1 MNKKPIILGIESS
14 CDETAA
20 SIITENEQ
28 GMPTILSS
36 IVSSQIDVHKEFG
49 GVVPELAARSH
60 MEKIDLVTKK
70 ALDESGVKMED
81 LDAIATTAGPGLIV
95 CLSVGLSF
103 GKAMASSLN
112 KPFIAVNHLEGH
124 SLSPKL
130 NSELNYPY
138 LLLLI
143 SGGHTQFLSVQGLGS
158 YKRLGTTIDD
168 AVGEAFDKTAKLL
181 GIEFPGGPQ
190 IEVYAKK
197 GDPNRYKLP
206 KPILHKGGC
215 NLSFAGLK
223 TAVLRISKKI
233 KTDQEKFD
241 LAASFQK
248 TIEEILY
255 KKSKTAFSEYKKINK
270 LNKNKFVV
278 AGGVAANKK
287 IRKMITSLCE
297 EENFEAIFPS
307 ISLCGDNAAM
317 IAMVGLEKFK
327 LNQFSMLDHP
337 AKPRWALDEDA
348 IFLKGPGLKLN
359 INK

>member
-20 SIITENEQ
+20 SVITENEQ
-28 GMPTILSS
+28 GIPTTLSS
-36 IVSSQIDVHKEFG
+36 IVSSQVDVHKEFG

-60 MEKIDLVTKK
+60 MEKIDLITKR
-70 ALDESGVKMED
+70 AINESGIKMED
-81 LDAIATTAGPGLIV
+81 IDAIAATAGPGLIV

-103 GKAMASSLN
+103 GKAVASSLN

-124 SLSPKL
+124 ALSPKL

-143 SGGHTQFLSVQGLGS
+143 SGGHTQFLSVQGLGN

-181 GIEFPGGPQ
+181 GIEFPGGPK
-190 IEVYAKK
+190 IEIYAKK
-197 GDPNRYKLP
+197 GNPKRYELP

-215 NLSFAGLK
+215 NLSFSGLK
-223 TAVLRISKKI
+223 TAVLKISKKI
-233 KTDQEKFD
+233 KTDQEKYD
-241 LAASFQK
+241 LAASFQR

-255 KKSKTAFSEYKKINK
+255 KKTKIAFKEFKKINK
-270 LNKNKFVV
+270 IDENKFVV

-287 IRKMITSLCE
+287 IREVLQNLCKE
-297 EENFEAIFPS
+297 EEFEAIFPP
-307 ISLCGDNAAM
+307 INLCGDNAAM

-327 LNQFSMLDHP
+327 LSQFNGLDHP
-337 AKPRWALDEDA
+337 AKPRWPLDEDA
-348 IFLKGPGLKLN
+348 PFLKGAGVRL
-359 INK
+359 

>member
-1 MNKKPIILGIESS
+1 MKKKTIILGIESS
-14 CDETAA
+14 CDETAV
-20 SIITENEQ
+20 SIIEENDKGQ
-28 GMPTILSS
+28 PSILSN
-36 IVSSQIDVHKEFG
+36 IVSSQVDVHKEFG

-60 MEKIDLVTKK
+60 VEKIDLIAKK
-70 ALDESGVKMED
+70 AIAESKIKLTD
-81 LDAIATTAGPGLIV
+81 IDAVAATAGPGLIV

-103 GKAMASSLN
+103 GKAFALSLK

-124 SLSPKL
+124 ALSPKL
-130 NSELNYPY
+130 NSKLNYPY

-143 SGGHTQFLSVQGLGS
+143 SGGHSQYLSVGGLGK

-168 AVGEAFDKTAKLL
+168 ALGEAFDKTAKLI

-197 GDPNRYKLP
+197 GDPNKYELP
-206 KPILHKGGC
+206 KPIINKGGC

-223 TAVLRISKKI
+223 TAVLKVAKKI
-233 KTDQEKFD
+233 KTDQEKYD

-255 KKSKTAFSEYKKINK
+255 KKSRIAFKEFKNIYGNK
-270 LNKNKFVV
+270 SNIFVV

-287 IRKMITSLCE
+287 IREVLTSLSL
-297 EENFEAIFPS
+297 EENFKPIFPP
-307 ISLCGDNAAM
+307 INLCGDNAAM

-327 LNQFSMLDHP
+327 LKQFNDLNHP
-337 AKPRWALDEDA
+337 ARPRWSLDEDA
-348 IFLKGPGLKLN
+348 TFLKGAGIRL
-359 INK
+359 

>member
-1 MNKKPIILGIESS
+1 MNKKPLILGIETS
-14 CDETAA
+14 CDETAV
-20 SIITENEQ
+20 SLITENEK
-28 GMPTILSS
+28 GIPTILSS
-36 IVSSQIDVHKEFG
+36 IVSSQVDVHKEFG

-60 MEKIDLVTKK
+60 IEKIDVITKK
-70 ALDESGVKMED
+70 AIDDSGIKLEEI
-81 LDAIATTAGPGLIV
+81 DAVAATAGPGLIV

-124 SLSPKL
+124 ALSPKL

-143 SGGHTQFLSVQGLGS
+143 SGGHTQFLSVHGLGN

-168 AVGEAFDKTAKLL
+168 ALGEAFDKTAKLL

-190 IEVYAKK
+190 IEIYAKK
-197 GDPNRYKLP
+197 GNPNKYNLP
-206 KPILHKGGC
+206 KPIFHRGGC

-223 TAVLRISKKI
+223 TAVLKISKQI
-233 KTDQEKFD
+233 KTDQEKYD
-241 LAASFQK
+241 LAASFQR

-255 KKSKTAFSEYKKINK
+255 KKSKIAFEEFKKMNQT
-270 LNKNKFVV
+270 NKNKFVV

-287 IRKMITSLCE
+287 IREVLTSLCE
-297 EENFEAIFPS
+297 EEGFEAIFAP
-307 ISLCGDNAAM
+307 INLCGDNAAM

-327 LNQFSMLDHP
+327 LEQFSKLDHP
-337 AKPRWALDEDA
+337 ANPRWPLDESA
-348 IFLKGPGLKLN
+348 AFLKGAGVRL
-359 INK
+359 